1 MQYKFFT
8 LFQILVGIMP
18 RNRQRKTQ
26 IGLTTEGDMK
36 LAVMD
41 VLNGGLSAKAAAI
54 RYNIPRTTLR
64 RYLQKC
70 RDHNINLEE
79 PVFPRMCPN
88 YKVRKIFTEEEEAEL
103 VKYLIQCSKLH
114 HGLPPSAAKKLAYDM
129 AKANDKTIPESW
141 NRDQCAGKEWF
152 TAFLKRNPTVS
163 LRTAESTSIA
173 RSIAFNKPTVYK
185 FYDELTSLYEKHPSL
200 GPNKIYNV
208 DETALT
214 TVQGSSKVIAEKGQ
228 RQVGQVTSSERG
240 TLVTMCGA
248 INALGNC
255 VPPLLI
261 FPRVHFK
268 DFMLKNAPP
277 GAIGAATPTG
287 WISSEVFLLW
297 MRHFIAFSKPTRNDP
312 VLLIMDNHEAHLSY
326 DVIKLAKDTGVI
338 LFTLPPH
345 TSHKLQPLDKC
356 VYGPLKRFYN
366 EACRSW
372 LASHPGRR
380 ITIYEI
386 AELLGV
392 AYPLAFTQKN
402 CVSAFQST
410 GIFPINKY
418 VYNDSEFLPAE
429 VTDQEE
435 VPENSSAAQRGEKT
449 PPHSSFAN
457 SLDVHF
463 RSSVAQREERTPPH
477 SSSANSLEIH
487 CQSSSTTSFPR
498 KSNVSSR
505 IAESSFQFV
514 SPEILRPLPKAES
527 KNPPKRGSRKR
538 KQAEVLTSTPVMKKF
553 EEEKME
559 KLRKESLKQKK
570 KLEISGSKQQKKK
583 PIEELL
589 DSTSES
595 ESETVELAD
604 SDEADV
610 FNDSSDTDADNVTPN
625 SFVLVKFATKK
636 SIKYFVGQVTAVDTD
651 EFIVNFLRK
660 VGKKFVFPNVKD
672 EATVLI
678 DDIVRVLPQ
687 PINTGGTNR
696 LQNSF
701 KFPIDFTC
709 YNI

>member
-1 MQYKFFT
+1 
-8 LFQILVGIMP
+8 MP

-41 VLNGGLSAKAAAI
+41 VLNGGLSAKAAAA
-54 RYNIPRTTLR
+54 RYNIPRTTFR
-64 RYLQKC
+64 RYLRKC
-70 RDHNINLEE
+70 RDLNINLEE
-79 PVFPRMCPN
+79 PVFPKMCPN
-88 YKVRKIFTEEEEAEL
+88 YNVRKIFTDEEEAEL

-129 AKANDKTIPESW
+129 AKANNKTIPESW

-173 RSIAFNKPTVYK
+173 RSIAFNKPIVYK
-185 FYDELTSLYEKHPSL
+185 FYDELTALYEKHPSL
-200 GPNKIYNV
+200 GPNEIYNM

-297 MRHFIAFSKPTRNDP
+297 MRHFIAFSKPTRNEP
-312 VLLIMDNHEAHLSY
+312 VLLLMDNHEAHLSY
-326 DVIKLAKDTGVI
+326 EVIKLAKDTGVI

-356 VYGPLKRFYN
+356 VYGPLKRYYN

-372 LASHPGRR
+372 LASNPGRR

-402 CVSAFQST
+402 CVSAFLNT
-410 GIFPINKY
+410 GIFPINRY
-418 VYNDSEFLPAE
+418 VHNDSEFLPAE

-435 VPENSSAAQRGEKT
+435 MPANNSVAQRGEKT
-449 PPHSSFAN
+449 PPHSS
-457 SLDVHF
+457 
-463 RSSVAQREERTPPH
+463 
-477 SSSANSLEIH
+477 SANSSDIH
-487 CQSSSTTSFPR
+487 FQSSSTTPFPPC
-498 KSNVSSR
+498 KTNSSTR
-505 IAESSFQFV
+505 NAESSFGFV
-514 SPEILRPLPKAES
+514 SPEILRPFPKVES
-527 KNPPKRGSRKR
+527 KNPPKRCSRKR

-559 KLRKESLKQKK
+559 RLRKEALKQKR
-570 KLEISGSKQQKKK
+570 KLENSGSKQQKKK

-595 ESETVELAD
+595 EGEMVELTD
-604 SDEADV
+604 SDEVDI
-610 FNDSSDTDADNVTPN
+610 FSDSSDSDAHNVTLN

-636 SIKYFVGQVTAVDTD
+636 SIKYFAGQVTAVNTD

-660 VGKKFVFPNVKD
+660 VGQKFVFPNVKD
-672 EATVLI
+672 EATVLR
-678 DDIVRVLPQ
+678 DDVVRVLPQ
-687 PINTGGTNR
+687 PTNTGGTNR
-696 LQNSF
+696 LQNLF
-701 KFPIDFTC
+701 KFPIDFTT
-709 YNI
+709 YNIY